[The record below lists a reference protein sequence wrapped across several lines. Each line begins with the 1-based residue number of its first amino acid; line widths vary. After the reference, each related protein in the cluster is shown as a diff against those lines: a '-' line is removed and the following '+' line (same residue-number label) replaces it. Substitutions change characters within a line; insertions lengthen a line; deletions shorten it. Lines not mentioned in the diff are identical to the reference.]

1 MIKAKKRTLAFTII
15 IILLILTVVSRML
28 IGSVGADETFA
39 EVLIDDEVLTTL
51 IVNTKDVYIEVNNQ
65 TVNIVNYS
73 SYLNSR
79 FQLENKHYDVRD
91 IADEWI
97 LKIVPIDIF
106 KMKRECFFI
115 GDAYGFY
122 INYDSDTKTYLV
134 YLMLNH
140 MQYKNGLFYRSI
152 EPLYYEQYV
161 YNEET
166 ETVAL
171 VYMDYEIY
179 PDPEHYPTLKL
190 HYYHYRKHSDYE
202 KLYLKDVN
210 FTGSLYNEN
219 HPNIDEVG
227 YDKYKDNGGYF
238 TESRYRFKGVST
250 QSGKFDFAGA
260 VLQIGLGYIP
270 LGTSG
275 LSVGDVINVVT
286 SIDEL
291 VKFAHN
297 AVNDFRGEISNEAL
311 YKNDK
316 FLGMLR
322 DEQIG
327 KFGKPIKYS
336 ATQFRTN
343 NTKDAV
349 LLDINNDSYA
359 RNEWLIN
366 YYDQSDMWNTRFVGN
381 VSLDIVKEVGTIGG
395 SRVEEIA
402 KDISPIT
409 PCTYTIN
416 NGEETKINENEEDQ
430 LYILNDAKHRVSFTA
445 PENGY
450 YTIKTFGDIKNE
462 LEAQNPQYGKA
473 SSIDNGINK
482 SLRVKLKKGEI
493 IKLDVTKQPYS
504 GSAYIGMDLNFTP
517 EEIVKGES
525 KELTIAPNEK
535 EFFGYVSDV
544 GMGAFNFSV
553 VSPQT
558 ISLDILQSTLSNS
571 KYYINGINIEGSMIT
586 NNEMYYI
593 GITNNSAENITVV
606 VSLEAVAEIEP
617 TNSLELNVLD
627 KKILILSAPYSSG
640 ISIDVDSEAPINM
653 KLYNENNELINL
665 TQSSEAAVIKQSIEK
680 SKKYYLV
687 LENYSYRLR
696 NAKVWVSWDAYNLS
710 LGSNSLQDV
719 TVDEMYVYKNKKLD
733 AQFVVSSNG
742 NFTVYNKEFNVV
754 AEDSEG
760 CYTFLSE
767 ELYYLISQS
776 QVDNCNINIQLNCT
790 EGTGGIYSENGYK
803 FIKYIPSRTS
813 MYKVEGAANYV
824 WYSEGL
830 QLCGAYL
837 YAGSTYYLRIE
848 GLPSEQYDIKIVM
861 NRNQLAIGRVTNVY
875 SGYYYFIVEQAGEY
889 SFRTYCSNGINS
901 KVSLYSETGDII
913 INDGQPCEDLDIDIT
928 AANITLSKGG
938 YYIDLKGNIDTA
950 RIGIHI
956 IKK

>member
-1 MIKAKKRTLAFTII
+1 MNENVKRKSSILASM
-15 IILLILTVVSRML
+15 ILLVVLVML
-28 IGSVGADETFA
+28 VGNFSVNQTFA
-39 EVLIDDEVLTTL
+39 EKAIDESLLTKLNNMTEDL
-51 IVNTKDVYIEVNNQ
+51 EIKVNNQ
-65 TVNIVNYS
+65 SVRINTYS
-73 SYLNSR
+73 TYLNNR
-79 FQLENKHYDVRD
+79 FQLNNKNYDVQN
-91 IADEWI
+91 IVDEWI
-97 LKIVPIDIF
+97 LKIVPVELF
-106 KMKRECFFI
+106 KLKKDYFYI
-115 GDAYGFY
+115 GKAYGFY
-122 INYDSDTKTYLV
+122 LNYDNITEKYLI
-134 YLMLNH
+134 YLILNEISYS
-140 MQYKNGLFYRSI
+140 QGLLIRVI
-152 EPLYYEQYV
+152 KPLYYEQYV

-166 ETVAL
+166 ETVSL

-210 FTGSLYNEN
+210 FSGSLYNEN
-219 HPNIDEVG
+219 HPNIDEAG

-336 ATQFRTN
+336 ATQFQTN

-349 LLDINNDSYA
+349 LLGINNDSYA

-445 PENGY
+445 PENGE
-450 YTIKTFGDIKNE
+450 YTIKTFGDIKND
-462 LEAQNPQYGKA
+462 LTAQSPQYGAA

-482 SLRVKLKKGEI
+482 SLKVKLKKGET
-493 IKLDVTKQPYS
+493 IKLDVTKQPS
-504 GSAYIGMDLNFTP
+504 GSGYIGIFIKFTP

-790 EGTGGIYSENGYK
+790 EGTSGIYSENGYK

-848 GLPSEQYDIKIVM
+848 GISSEQYDIKIVM
-861 NRNQLAIGRVTNVY
+861 NRNQVPIGRVTNVY

-928 AANITLSKGG
+928 AANITLSKGV

>member
-1 MIKAKKRTLAFTII
+1 MNKIHKRKAALVFASF
-15 IILLILTVVSRML
+15 ML
-28 IGSVGADETFA
+28 IIMIIFSMIMLSSFENTYAETTSSDA
-39 EVLIDDEVLTTL
+39 LLTKLKQMTEDL
-51 IVNTKDVYIEVNNQ
+51 EIKVNNQ
-65 TVNIVNYS
+65 TVNITNYS

-97 LKIVPIDIF
+97 LEIIPIELF
-106 KMKRECFFI
+106 KLKQEYFYI
-115 GDAYGFY
+115 GSKYGFY
-122 INYDSDTKTYLV
+122 VNYNNSSNNYLV
-134 YLMLNH
+134 YLIRNKLD
-140 MQYKNGLFYRSI
+140 YSNGLFYRSI

-161 YNEET
+161 FNEDT
-166 ETVAL
+166 ETVSL
-171 VYMDYEIY
+171 VYMDYYIY
-179 PDPEHYPTLKL
+179 PDSIYNPDVKV

-219 HPNIDEVG
+219 HPNIDEIG

-238 TESRYRFKGVST
+238 AGSRYRFKGVST
-250 QSGKFDFAGA
+250 QSGKFDFADA

-275 LSVGDVINVVT
+275 LSVCDVINVVT
-286 SIDEL
+286 SINEL
-291 VKFAHN
+291 VKFSNN

-322 DEQIG
+322 DKQIR

-336 ATQFRTN
+336 ATQFQTN

-349 LLDINNDSYA
+349 LLGVNNDYYA

-381 VSLDIVKEVGTIGG
+381 VSLDIVKEVGTIDG
-395 SRVEEIA
+395 SRVVEIA
-402 KDISPIT
+402 KDISPVT

-416 NGEETKINENEEDQ
+416 NGEEIQINENEEDQ

-445 PENGY
+445 PENGE
-450 YTIKTFGDIKNE
+450 YTIKTFGDIKND
-462 LEAQNPQYGKA
+462 LTAQSPQYGAA

-482 SLRVKLKKGEI
+482 SLKVKLKKGEI
-493 IKLDVTKQPYS
+493 IKLDVTKQSYS
-504 GSAYIGMDLNFTP
+504 GSGYIGILIKYAP
-517 EEIVKGES
+517 EEIVKGET
-525 KELTIAPNEK
+525 KEFTLAPNEK
-535 EFFGYVSDV
+535 EIFEYVSDV

-553 VSPQT
+553 VSPQP
-558 ISLDILQSTLSNS
+558 ISLEILQSTYS

-586 NNEMYYI
+586 NNEEMYYI
-593 GITNNSAENITVV
+593 VITNNSTENITVV

-627 KKILILSAPYSSG
+627 KKVLILSAPYSSG
-640 ISIDVDSEAPINM
+640 VSIDVDSEAPINM

-665 TQSSEAAVIKQSIEK
+665 NQSSAAPVIKQSIEK
-680 SKKYYLV
+680 NKKYYLV
-687 LENYSYRLR
+687 VENYSYRLR
-696 NAKVWVSWDAYNLS
+696 NAKVFVSWDAYNLS

-742 NFTVYNKEFNVV
+742 NFAVYNKEFNVV

-776 QVDNCNINIQLNCT
+776 QVDNCNINIQLNYT
-790 EGTGGIYSENGYK
+790 EGTSGIYSENGYK

-813 MYKVEGAANYV
+813 MYKVEGATNYV
-824 WYSEGL
+824 WYSEDL
-830 QLCGAYL
+830 QLCRAYL
-837 YAGSTYYLRIE
+837 YEGVTYYLRIE
-848 GLPSEQYDIKIVM
+848 GIPSEQYDIKIEM
-861 NRNQLAIGRVTNVY
+861 NRTRLPLTMGVERNAGQ
-875 SGYYYFIVEQAGEY
+875 YYFIIEKQGNYTFKTFRNSDIVSSDLSIYDENGKEY
-889 SFRTYCSNGINS
+889 CKNLCT
-901 KVSLYSETGDII
+901 
-913 INDGQPCEDLDIDIT
+913 DLST
-928 AANITLSKGG
+928 LELTLSPGKYYLDLNVEPATDTVTIRINKNDKGVN
-938 YYIDLKGNIDTA
+938 L
-950 RIGIHI
+950 
-956 IKK
+956 